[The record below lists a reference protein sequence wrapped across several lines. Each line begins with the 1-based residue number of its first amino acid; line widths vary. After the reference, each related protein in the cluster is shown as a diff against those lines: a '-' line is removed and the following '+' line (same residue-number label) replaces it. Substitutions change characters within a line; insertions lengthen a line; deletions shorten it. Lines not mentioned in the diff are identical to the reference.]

1 MSEHQHRCIAY
12 LLEDVMKNK
21 FNKAFYQEDLWK
33 YVENKKIQEYDMKD
47 VKHWIYAPCW
57 SYNLDNTDCFYSIYQ
72 ALIQKKK
79 FKDDIKR
86 IKKADTSYPLIV
98 YKMNLIGNH
107 RFANIYQKKNL
118 INYRLKYE
126 FFYNI

>member
-98 YKMNLIGNH
+98 V
-107 RFANIYQKKNL
+107 
-118 INYRLKYE
+118 
-126 FFYNI
+126 